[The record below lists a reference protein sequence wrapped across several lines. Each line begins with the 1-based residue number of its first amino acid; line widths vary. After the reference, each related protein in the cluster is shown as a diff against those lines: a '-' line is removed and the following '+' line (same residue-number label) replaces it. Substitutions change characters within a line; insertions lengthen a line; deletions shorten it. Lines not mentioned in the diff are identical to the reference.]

1 VSRAAQLILR
11 GALKAVRLVAPLLRV
26 RLSERGSYLLSPLV
40 QTAQAMSISTAP
52 LQLTPAVIVPENTA
66 LAGGA
71 LGGAPP
77 LNAAERRRHFSVA
90 GHLAGHTF
98 DPALYYRYMHMQV
111 EVAQ

>member
-1 VSRAAQLILR
+1 MSRAAQLILR

-71 LGGAPP
+71 LGGASACG
-77 LNAAERRRHFSVA
+77 NARWAARRRSMLRSA
-90 GHLAGHTF
+90 AATSL
-98 DPALYYRYMHMQV
+98 
-111 EVAQ
+111 